1 VSAEGGVRVTLLC
14 WNLAGRV
21 KRLAE
26 QAALVQAAGADV
38 VCLQE
43 VTPTSAR
50 HWGPL
55 LREAGFTHLAIAG
68 TAAALREGRS
78 RPLHTLT
85 ASKLPL
91 APLPVADAPWPE
103 RVLATR
109 IEGLELVNLH
119 SPISPKPELAKVR
132 THEAVHRH
140 LAQGTGP
147 RAVCGDPNTPRKEH
161 PDGGVWT
168 FARTQH
174 GHLRPDRG
182 ERWDAAELALIKGL
196 EEHGFRDAFRE
207 IHGLAHRE
215 LSWEWP
221 RWGGGYR
228 LDHLIVS
235 ADVDVTEVCYLHE
248 WRRAGL
254 SDHSPLLAQISW
266 AEPWSLS

>member
-50 HWGPL
+50 RWGPL

-91 APLPVADAPWPE
+91 APLPVADVWLC
-103 RVLATR
+103 VLEAQQGIGRSAVQRTACL
-109 IEGLELVNLH
+109 GMVAA
-119 SPISPKPELAKVR
+119 LARGK
-132 THEAVHRH
+132 TA
-140 LAQGTGP
+140 
-147 RAVCGDPNTPRKEH
+147 
-161 PDGGVWT
+161 
-168 FARTQH
+168 
-174 GHLRPDRG
+174 G
-182 ERWDAAELALIKGL
+182 ER
-196 EEHGFRDAFRE
+196 
-207 IHGLAHRE
+207 
-215 LSWEWP
+215 
-221 RWGGGYR
+221 
-228 LDHLIVS
+228 
-235 ADVDVTEVCYLHE
+235 C
-248 WRRAGL
+248 
-254 SDHSPLLAQISW
+254 
-266 AEPWSLS
+266 